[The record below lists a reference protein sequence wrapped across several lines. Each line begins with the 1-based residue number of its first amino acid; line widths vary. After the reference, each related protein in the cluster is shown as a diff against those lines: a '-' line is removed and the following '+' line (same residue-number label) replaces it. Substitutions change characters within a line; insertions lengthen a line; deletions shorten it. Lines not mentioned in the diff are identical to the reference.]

1 MEAPPV
7 ALTRTRRRRLLAGIA
22 AFLVAALVLGLAAGA
37 AGAAGS
43 ERAAAG
49 ALLGTVAGTVHEATG
64 HEVLVG
70 GASSPSSQA
79 STSTVPAQPANARG
93 AIPAA
98 GEPPRSQATASSGSG
113 SGSSDASRSTG
124 SSPSS
129 SLPKIAVVGS
139 VTGTLVKAT
148 GPVRAETRKAVTT
161 VTRVAGAAVPSTP
174 AIQDLA
180 YQVETVSGIG
190 RGTLATARQAVRGV
204 VAGATG
210 GGQLEPVPGTHPGAP
225 QTSGESPGL
234 PTAGPAG
241 ELRAGEEHAPG
252 AVELAASGL
261 LEATAVTAL
270 PADLAPAL
278 APGETS
284 LQMTGAA
291 ARAVG
296 AASVVGASGDRS
308 AAPAPAGPGAYAPG
322 SASGAEAATPV
333 SLSSAPTV
341 PPEVPGGGGAPASSV
356 GAAAACAGLALA
368 LLWLLGV
375 AFAGATR
382 RLRGRSEIWLS
393 APFELI
399 LERPG

>member
-1 MEAPPV
+1 V

-70 GASSPSSQA
+70 DASSPSAQA
-79 STSTVPAQPANARG
+79 SPSTVPAQAADARG

-98 GEPPRSQATASSGSG
+98 GEPPRAQATASSGSG

-124 SSPSS
+124 SPP

-148 GPVRAETRKAVTT
+148 GPVRAGTRNAVTT
-161 VTRVAGAAVPSTP
+161 VTRVAGAAAPSTP
-174 AIQDLA
+174 AIQDVA
-180 YQVETVSGIG
+180 HQVETVIG

-204 VAGATG
+204 VAGATS
-210 GGQLEPVPGTHPGAP
+210 GGQLEPVLGTHPGAP
-225 QTSGESPGL
+225 RTPAESSGL

-241 ELRAGEEHAPG
+241 ELRAGEQPAPG
-252 AVELAASGL
+252 ALEQPASAL
-261 LEATAVTAL
+261 LETMSATAL

-284 LQMTGAA
+284 LQMSGAA

-308 AAPAPAGPGAYAPG
+308 AAPASAGPGAYAPG

-333 SLSSAPTV
+333 SLSSALTV
-341 PPEVPGGGGAPASSV
+341 PPHVPGGGGAPASSV

-375 AFAGATR
+375 TFPGATR

>member
-1 MEAPPV
+1 
-7 ALTRTRRRRLLAGIA
+7 
-22 AFLVAALVLGLAAGA
+22 
-37 AGAAGS
+37 
-43 ERAAAG
+43 
-49 ALLGTVAGTVHEATG
+49 
-64 HEVLVG
+64 
-70 GASSPSSQA
+70 
-79 STSTVPAQPANARG
+79 
-93 AIPAA
+93 
-98 GEPPRSQATASSGSG
+98 
-113 SGSSDASRSTG
+113 
-124 SSPSS
+124 
-129 SLPKIAVVGS
+129 
-139 VTGTLVKAT
+139 
-148 GPVRAETRKAVTT
+148 

-210 GGQLEPVPGTHPGAP
+210 GGQLEPVPGTHPGRTP
-225 QTSGESPGL
+225 GESPGL

-252 AVELAASGL
+252 AVELPASGL

-284 LQMTGAA
+284 LQMTG
-291 ARAVG
+291 AVG

-333 SLSSAPTV
+333 SLSSALTV